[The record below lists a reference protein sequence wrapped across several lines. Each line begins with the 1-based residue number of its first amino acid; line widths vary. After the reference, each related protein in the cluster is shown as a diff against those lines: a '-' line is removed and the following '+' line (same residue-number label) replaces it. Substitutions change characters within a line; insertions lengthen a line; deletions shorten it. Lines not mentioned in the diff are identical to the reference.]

1 MEREERQSEILFPV
15 TENMFVQIEII
26 ILRSLCKRF
35 LKIENCFA
43 DSESIFQP
51 DKVILGFTSTQLK
64 FKLES
69 TRIVS
74 KNISLLQIY
83 LASEKSW

>member
-51 DKVILGFTSTQLK
+51 DKVI
-64 FKLES
+64 
-69 TRIVS
+69 
-74 KNISLLQIY
+74 
-83 LASEKSW
+83 